1 MNNILTINKI
11 ENSGVVHFTFNGE
24 NIQDTYEVSIV
35 DENTNLTVHKS
46 FLPLKNG
53 VSWWISTGSSNAQR
67 LKNVKLTIQ
76 YDGDLV
82 EIPFQF
88 EGQNRY
94 LVINSGQI
102 KLSHSGDDLFPIV
115 CEIFYDKVYERDF
128 VKVSIDD
135 IIVDI
140 GANYG
145 VFSLYSQMFK
155 PKKVYAVE
163 PIKSTFENMRKNV
176 GEYGV
181 VCINKAISNENGF
194 GKFALTN
201 VNGNN
206 FLLKNIDGYHPSEMI
221 DEEIVETVTID
232 QLIQD
237 YEIPHID
244 FLKVDCEGGELDL
257 FQTINKDYLKNNI
270 NKIALEYHSSSIRDV
285 VTEILTTNGFII
297 EDVLGSDEIG
307 LMYAFNRSFVK

>member
-1 MNNILTINKI
+1 
-11 ENSGVVHFTFNGE
+11 
-24 NIQDTYEVSIV
+24 
-35 DENTNLTVHKS
+35 
-46 FLPLKNG
+46 
-53 VSWWISTGSSNAQR
+53 
-67 LKNVKLTIQ
+67 
-76 YDGDLV
+76 
-82 EIPFQF
+82 
-88 EGQNRY
+88 
-94 LVINSGQI
+94 
-102 KLSHSGDDLFPIV
+102 
-115 CEIFYDKVYERDF
+115 
-128 VKVSIDD
+128 
-135 IIVDI
+135 
-140 GANYG
+140 
-145 VFSLYSQMFK
+145 MFK

-257 FQTINKDYLKNNI
+257 FQTINKEYLKNNI